1 VNEIQSLA
9 DLLHAYE
16 DLMLGIALCSIRLYA
31 AFNVLPPMGDQFLTG
46 TTRSA
51 IVVLIGA
58 FIAIGL
64 PAGAAQS
71 LSAAQWGVL
80 TMKEA
85 LLGLLIGWGGSIVFW
100 TVESVGALIDTQAGF
115 NNVQMSNPLSGEQN
129 TPVSHLLL
137 QLVVCLFY
145 ILGGMLVFLGA
156 MFDSYKFWPPLAAW
170 PRLGGSGES
179 VFLQQMDEMM
189 RIVVKFGAPAIIVM
203 LLIEIGFGLLA
214 RAADKLDPHSLSQP
228 VKGLVTMLLLA
239 LMTGV
244 LITQIRHNILP
255 FHLLEHLHQLLPG

>member
-1 VNEIQSLA
+1 MNDIQALA
-9 DLLHAYE
+9 QLMHAY
-16 DLMLGIALCSIRLYA
+16 DGLMLGIAMCSIRLFA

-51 IVVLIGA
+51 VVVLIGT
-58 FIAIGL
+58 FIAMGL
-64 PAGAAQS
+64 PAGAVES
-71 LSAAQWGVL
+71 LTAAQWAML
-80 TMKEA
+80 TMKET

-129 TPVSHLLL
+129 TPVSHMLL

-156 MFDSYKFWPPLAAW
+156 MFDSYKVWPPLAPW
-170 PRLGGSGES
+170 PTLGGAGES
-179 VFLQQMDEMM
+179 VFLQQLDEMM
-189 RIVVKFGAPAIIVM
+189 RIIVKFAAPAIIVM
-203 LLIEIGFGLLA
+203 LLIEVGFGVLA

-244 LITQIRHNILP
+244 LITQIRYSILP
-255 FHLLEHLHQLLPG
+255 FHLLERLHQLLPV